1 MQFRKNNEFNK
12 PIFVK
17 QCFLFKLK
25 IKIALWDNYITRYNH
40 PLMYQVEL
48 ESFKEA
54 LRVAT
59 VPYATQDFS
68 S

>member
-1 MQFRKNNEFNK
+1 MQFRKNNELK

-40 PLMYQVEL
+40 PLTYQVEL
-48 ESFKEA
+48 ESFQEA